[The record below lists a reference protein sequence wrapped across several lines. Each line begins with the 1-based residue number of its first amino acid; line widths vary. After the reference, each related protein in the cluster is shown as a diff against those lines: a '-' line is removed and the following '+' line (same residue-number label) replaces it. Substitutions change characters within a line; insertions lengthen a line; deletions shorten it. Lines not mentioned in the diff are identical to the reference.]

1 MMIFFQCD
9 VCIYKYVVHFHD
21 TICVHFQGLLLCDI
35 TTNGMLKMP
44 WMRWMEL
51 YLMGGN
57 CEYKWRD
64 TVAHQTHTDVD
75 LVEVVEEEGGKV
87 KTSNV

>member
-1 MMIFFQCD
+1 MSKNVLYVFMILFAR
-9 VCIYKYVVHFHD
+9 I
-21 TICVHFQGLLLCDI
+21 FQGLLLCDI

-51 YLMGGN
+51 CLMGGS

-64 TVAHQTHTDVD
+64 TVAHQIHIDVD
-75 LVEVVEEEGGKV
+75 LVEVAEEEGGNV